1 MRLIAHDSEPIFAN
15 PMMLTGA
22 IFQMML
28 TEHLPQLHVQHG
40 QNITQALASL
50 KCANERIRCLDADG
64 VWDPDTD
71 LRLCDTSRA

>member
-1 MRLIAHDSEPIFAN
+1 
-15 PMMLTGA
+15 MMLTGA

-28 TEHLPQLHVQHG
+28 TGRLPQLHVQHG

-50 KCANERIRCLDADG
+50 KSANARISCLDADG

-71 LRLCDTSRA
+71 LKAV